1 MITDCVPFAVWISL
15 LSSVL
20 ITVFFAIRQDW
31 FDYYVSKEGFLLLVG
46 SATIA
51 LSMVLAT
58 IPVGIRS
65 EKICVLI
72 KNLETESF
80 AFDLQSKKFICSF
93 PLCDSRTNGI
103 YEILAQRKVGF
114 TGSGVSS
121 EINYYI
127 PLK

>member
-15 LSSVL
+15 IISIIITCVL
-20 ITVFFAIRQDW
+20 AIKQDW
-31 FDYYVSKEGFLLLVG
+31 FYNYMPYEGIVVIAVCVVMVSEIV
-46 SATIA
+46 
-51 LSMVLAT
+51 LSV
-58 IPVGIRS
+58 IPVETRT

-72 KNLETESF
+72 KNTKVESY

-93 PLCDSRTNGI
+93 PMCDSRTNGI